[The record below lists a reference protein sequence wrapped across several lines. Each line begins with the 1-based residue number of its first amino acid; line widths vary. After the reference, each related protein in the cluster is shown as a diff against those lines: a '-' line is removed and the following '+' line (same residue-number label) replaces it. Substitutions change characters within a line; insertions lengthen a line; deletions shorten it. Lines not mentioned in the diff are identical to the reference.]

1 MQGRVQVSLQD
12 LVESR
17 WYARRGLCS
26 TVLAPLALV
35 FALLAAGRRRAQQR
49 RAVRLPVPVV
59 VVGNISVGGTGKT
72 PLTVYLAQE
81 LQRLGWQVGIVSR
94 GYGGTAEYPV
104 EVLADSA
111 PGYVG
116 DEPVL
121 LARAS
126 GVPVFVCRDR
136 AAAGRAL
143 LAAHPDVNVILCDDG
158 LQHYRLA
165 RDVEIAVIDG
175 VRGLGNGLLLPAGP
189 LREGRSRLA
198 ACSAVVVNGSGAGQW
213 HARQYAMQLQ
223 PGLAYRLDDPQLR
236 VVATSLPQPLTAL
249 CGIGNPQRF
258 FATLQQMG
266 VQCGELAF
274 PDHHAFA
281 LADIPPGGT
290 LIVTEKDAVKL
301 AALPDLGAAG
311 ARIWVL
317 PVQAQLAPDLAK
329 WLNEELHGRQTAGN
343 SGLPGLQ
350 GPAGV

>member
-1 MQGRVQVSLQD
+1 MQAW
-12 LVESR
+12 VESR
-17 WYARRGLCS
+17 WYGRRGVFAAVLRPLAWLFA
-26 TVLAPLALV
+26 VLAL
-35 FALLAAGRRRAQQR
+35 RRKRAQLR
-49 RAVRLPVPVV
+49 KAVRLPVPVV

-72 PLTVYLAQE
+72 PLTVYLAQS
-81 LQRLGWQVGIVSR
+81 LLTRGWHPGIVSR
-94 GYGGTAEYPV
+94 GYGGSATFPV
-104 EVLADSA
+104 SVRPDTD

-126 GVPVFVCRDR
+126 SVPVFVCRDR

-175 VRGLGNGLLLPAGP
+175 ARGLGNGCLLPAGP
-189 LREGRSRLA
+189 LREPRVRLA
-198 ACSAVVVNGSGAGQW
+198 ACSAVVVNGGGATDW
-213 HARQYAMQLQ
+213 HARQYAMTLQ
-223 PGLAYRLDDPQLR
+223 PGLCYRLDDPQQR
-236 VVATSLPQPLTAL
+236 CQPASLPQPLIAL

-258 FATLQQMG
+258 FATLESLQAEFAER
-266 VQCGELAF
+266 VF

-281 LADIPPGGT
+281 RADLPAAGT
-290 LIVTEKDAVKL
+290 VIVTEKDAVKL

-317 PVQAQLAPDLAK
+317 PVRAELAPDLAAWCDAHLK
-329 WLNEELHGRQTAGN
+329 EQGF
-343 SGLPGLQ
+343 LPSTRNG
-350 GPAGV
+350 